1 MKYLNFFYIFF
12 WTICRLWKKVIL
24 SIFILILV
32 SGYSA
37 LPVLAA
43 LNTTSADFGND
54 ATAYKFNITDSADT
68 SITSS
73 LTIEMWLNF
82 TSTTGFQRT
91 FDKENGGTGLNG
103 YGAYWNPNDTG
114 INLRIADGSAAC
126 EPLISWSPS
135 TGVWY
140 HWAMV
145 FDDTNNILQMFIN
158 GTQQGT
164 DQSCT
169 RSPGDGNDTVVIGNA
184 NGGDQDFN
192 GLFDDVRLYNV
203 ARTGAAI
210 AADYQ
215 QQLVG
220 NETGLVGYWMLNNG
234 AGTCG
239 TTQLEDKGETTDPV
253 GAVADDLTNVNS
265 VQCVTDVPFTN
276 AGAAAAVVPKRRLNV
291 IIIE

>member
-1 MKYLNFFYIFF
+1 MK
-12 WTICRLWKKVIL
+12 IL
-24 SIFILILV
+24 LTILILILSFV
-32 SGYSA
+32 YTA

-43 LNTTSADFGND
+43 LNTTSADLETDSSETNFTV
-54 ATAYKFNITDSADT
+54 ADSADLD
-68 SITSS
+68 ITSS
-73 LTIEMWLNF
+73 FTFEMWLNWE
-82 TSTTGFQRT
+82 STTPLMRL
-91 FDKENGGTGLNG
+91 FDKATITVGTGG
-103 YGAYWNPNDTG
+103 YGAYWNTDNT
-114 INLRIADGSAAC
+114 ISIKVNDGSNNC
-126 EPLISWSPS
+126 ELGRGHTPT
-135 TGVWY
+135 TGTWY
-140 HWAMV
+140 HFAAV
-145 FDDTNNILQMFIN
+145 FDDTANVIRHYIN
-158 GTQQGT
+158 GSQVGA
-164 DQSCT
+164 DQTCNFAPSNT
-169 RSPGDGNDTVVIGNA
+169 AQFLSIGSHADRGNSFDGKM
-184 NGGDQDFN
+184 
-192 GLFDDVRLYNV
+192 DDVRLYNV